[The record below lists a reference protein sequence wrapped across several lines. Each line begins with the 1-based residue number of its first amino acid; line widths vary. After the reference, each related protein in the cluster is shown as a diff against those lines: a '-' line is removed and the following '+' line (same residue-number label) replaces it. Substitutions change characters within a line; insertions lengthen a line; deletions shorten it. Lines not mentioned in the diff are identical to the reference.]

1 MTTTDPVT
9 TGRNTAYSL
18 PELVAAEITDRM
30 ARRGDGTFVQLNATV
45 SDDDRVITVT
55 ATTFDFTTIGDQREQ
70 VLLHVGPVLPLA
82 TPGTAV
88 PVGVG
93 EMDRTPKDAA

>member
-1 MTTTDPVT
+1 VTTTDPVT

-18 PELVAAEITDRM
+18 PELIAAQITGL
-30 ARRGDGTFVQLNATV
+30 ARRGDGVLVGLNATV

-55 ATTFDFTTIGDQREQ
+55 ATTFDFTTIGDQRQQ

-82 TPGTAV
+82 APDTAV

-93 EMDRTPKDAA
+93 EMDQTPKDAA

>member
-1 MTTTDPVT
+1 VTTTDPVT

-18 PELVAAEITDRM
+18 PELIAAQIIGL
-30 ARRGDGTFVQLNATV
+30 AVRRDYTMVQLNATV

-70 VLLHVGPVLPLA
+70 VLLHVGPVLPA
-82 TPGTAV
+82 APDAAV

-93 EMDRTPKDAA
+93 EMDQTPGDAA